1 MKSPLLSAALAAV
14 VLPLAVQA
22 TTHEVAALSD
32 LAGVNKALRVKAGD
46 TVSLPVLSEGSYK
59 VTNARYAELGQ
70 DGATLTILEPGM
82 LGVQQLAA
90 DGTTIVTT
98 GAILVVPD
106 AIGSGRVFVWNPTH
120 WDSANWCTSESPV
133 WTIVEGEGT
142 VSDYPCRPN
151 DIAILPRY
159 GDGAYEINVSQDISL
174 GGLMMGSY
182 MLDKNMWDY
191 KYTIRGK
198 DGAASTITFARS
210 DREPA
215 WIQFCPNGN
224 STGDTFW
231 QIHPSFGESGRPLVL
246 RCASDVDLDLGWD
259 GTDSRATMARPFLS
273 PGCTLEI
280 PEDRTFTVH
289 NGSPYH
295 PPGNSEGMYAI
306 VEFKGAIA
314 GSGTFANRS
323 LATVRFD
330 AGGTAFTGCI
340 VEAGGGREHYDRDA
354 QTFFLDSDTLAN
366 AALEIDGFVVRTT
379 YRDFPPAQAAGYAR
393 FGMDHTWPGQN
404 EIGNRLPGRAVVLNG
419 GRLELHPEQKTWSE
433 GAKVLYETDFLAVS
447 NGFSYVDANGQGNT
461 AYPEVAVSMADGL
474 HANNATLY
482 LRSNRMWIKHGEYC
496 ERITLSFPWMKNEL
510 VGGIIPWFASHDNHP
525 EYGSWEGMRFP
536 SVDADGFLYMPN
548 YASGNLSGFATGANA
563 YCNGND
569 LRLTDDLTVNSLTVM
584 NSYGGDKKIGEGRT
598 LTISSGG
605 LILTGGK
612 TCIGENN
619 WNQAEP
625 AADCG
630 TLAFGAT
637 AYVWANS
644 PDANNANLI
653 MATVV
658 APYGFVAAMPG
669 YLHLVGNQ
677 TGIDG
682 ELVVNAGELTLGT
695 GRNMNGVDLD
705 LGCTIDVPVRLVGG
719 GAKLIVRKAGT
730 LDPSQNV
737 YFDDVGGYAG
747 KIVLPDGGER
757 CHKCFVDGVTL
768 PRGTWGATGSG
779 AEHVDDAHF
788 AGTGVLTVAKDELT
802 RPTLLFVR

>member
-14 VLPLAVQA
+14 LLPGAVHA
-22 TTHEVAALSD
+22 ATHEVAALSD

-46 TVSLPVLSEGSYK
+46 TVLLPALSEGSYK
-59 VTNARYAELGQ
+59 VTNARYASLGQ

-106 AIGSGRVFVWNPTH
+106 AIGNGRVFVWNPTH

-142 VSDYPCRPN
+142 DSDYPCRPN

-159 GDGAYEINVSQDISL
+159 GDWAYEFNVSQDISL

-182 MLDKNMWDY
+182 MLDKDMWDY

-198 DGAASTITFARS
+198 DGAAPTITFARS
-210 DREPA
+210 DKEPV
-215 WIQFCPNGN
+215 WIKFCPNGN

-231 QIHPSFGESGRPLVL
+231 RIRPSFGDANHPIVL

-259 GTDSRATMARPFLS
+259 GTDSRAALAGLLLGQ
-273 PGCTLEI
+273 GCTLAI
-280 PEDRTFTVH
+280 DEDRTFTVTH
-289 NGSPYH
+289 GSPRQD
-295 PPGNSEGMYAI
+295 GGLFSI

-314 GSGTFANRS
+314 GAGTFANRS
-323 LATVRFD
+323 PAAVRFD
-330 AGGTAFTGCI
+330 ANGTAFTGRI
-340 VEAGGGREHYDRDA
+340 VEAGPGRDGYDRNA
-354 QTFFLDSDTLAN
+354 QTFVLESDTFDN
-366 AALEIDGFVVRTT
+366 AALILEGYVVRTS
-379 YRDFPPAQAAGYAR
+379 YRDFPPEQAAGFAR
-393 FGMDHTWPGQN
+393 FGLDHTYPDDLK
-404 EIGNRLPGRAVVLNG
+404 ESGNRLPGRAVVLNG
-419 GRLELHPEQKTWSE
+419 GRLELRPEQRAWSE

-474 HANNATLY
+474 HANTATLY
-482 LRSNRMWIKHGEYC
+482 LRSNRMWIKHHEYC
-496 ERITLSFPWMKNEL
+496 ERITLSFPWLKDEL
-510 VGGIIPWFASHDNHP
+510 VDGIIPWFASHDNHP
-525 EYGSWEGMRFP
+525 EYGSWEGLRFP
-536 SVDADGFLYMPN
+536 SVDEDGFLYMPD

-563 YCNGND
+563 FCNGND
-569 LRLTDDLTVNSLTVM
+569 LRLTEDLTVNSLTLM
-584 NSYGGDKKIGEGRT
+584 NSYGGDKRIGEGRT

-619 WNQAEP
+619 WNQTEP

-644 PDANNANLI
+644 PDANNAHVI

-658 APYGFVAAMPG
+658 APYGFVCAYPG
-669 YLHLVGNQ
+669 YLHLVGDQ

-682 ELVVNAGELTLGT
+682 EIVINAGELTLGS
-695 GRNMNGVDLD
+695 GRNMNNVDLD

-719 GAKLIVRKAGT
+719 GAKLVVRKTGT

-737 YFDDVGGYAG
+737 YFDDIGGYAG

>member
-14 VLPLAVQA
+14 VLPLAAQA
-22 TTHEVAALSD
+22 ATHQVAALSD

-142 VSDYPCRPN
+142 ASDYPCRPN

-159 GDGAYEINVSQDISL
+159 GDWAYEINVSQDISL

-198 DGAASTITFARS
+198 DGAASTITFSRT
-210 DREPA
+210 DGEPA

-231 QIHPSFGESGRPLVL
+231 QIRPSFGESGRPIVL

-259 GTDSRATMARPFLS
+259 GTDSRATLARLLLGE
-273 PGCTLEI
+273 GCTLSI
-280 PEDRTFTVH
+280 DEDRTFTITH
-289 NGSPYH
+289 GSPRQD
-295 PPGNSEGMYAI
+295 GAFFSNI
-306 VEFKGAIA
+306 EFKGAIA
-314 GSGTFANRS
+314 GAGTFANRCP
-323 LATVRFD
+323 AAVRFD
-330 AGGTAFTGCI
+330 ANGTAFTGCI
-340 VEAGGGREHYDRDA
+340 VEAGPGRDSYDRNA
-354 QTFFLDSDTLAN
+354 QTFFLDSDTLDN
-366 AALEIDGFVVRTT
+366 AALTVEGYVTRQT
-379 YRDFPPAQAAGYAR
+379 YRDFLPAQAAGYAR

-419 GRLELHPEQKTWSE
+419 GRLELHPEQQTWSE
-433 GAKVLYETDFLAVS
+433 GAKVRYETDFLAVS
-447 NGFSYVDANGQGNT
+447 NGFSYVDANGRGDT
-461 AYPEVAVSMADGL
+461 ASPEVAVSMADGL

-525 EYGSWEGMRFP
+525 EYGDWMAMRFP
-536 SVDADGFLYMPN
+536 SVDEDGFLYMPN
-548 YASGNLSGFATGANA
+548 YPSGDLSGFAAGANA
-563 YCNGND
+563 FCDGTS
-569 LRLTDDLTVNSLTVM
+569 LRLTEDLTVNSLTVQ
-584 NSYGGDKKIGEGRT
+584 NSWNGDRKIGTDRT

-605 LILTGGK
+605 LILNGNTR
-612 TCIGENN
+612 IGEND

-630 TLAFGAT
+630 TLAFGAK

-644 PDANNANLI
+644 QNAANPNII
-653 MATVV
+653 MATIV
-658 APYGFVAAMPG
+658 APYGFVFAYPG
-669 YLHLVGNQ
+669 YLHLVGDQ

-682 ELVVNAGELTLGT
+682 ELVVNAGELTLGI

-719 GAKLIVRKAGT
+719 GAKLIVRKAGS
-730 LDPSQNV
+730 LDPTQPI
-737 YFDDVGGYAG
+737 FFEDIGGYAG
-747 KIVLPDGGER
+747 KIELPAGEER
-757 CHKCFVDGVTL
+757 CRECYVDGVTI

-779 AEHVDDAHF
+779 AEHIDDAHF
-788 AGTGVLTVAKDELT
+788 AGTGVLKVARDNLV
-802 RPTLLFVR
+802 RPTFLLIH

>member
-1 MKSPLLSAALAAV
+1 MKSPFLSAAFAAV
-14 VLPLAVQA
+14 VLPCAVQA
-22 TTHEVAALSD
+22 ATHQVAALSD

-46 TVSLPVLSEGSYK
+46 TVSLPALSEGAYK
-59 VTNARYAELGQ
+59 VTNARYASLGQ

-90 DGTTIVTT
+90 DGATIVTT

-133 WTIVEGEGT
+133 WTIVEGEGSD
-142 VSDYPCRPN
+142 SDYPHLPN

-159 GDGAYEINVSQDISL
+159 GDWAYEINVSQDISL

-210 DREPA
+210 GKEPA
-215 WIQFCPNGN
+215 WIKFCPNGN

-231 QIHPSFGESGRPLVL
+231 QIRPSFGESGRPIVL

-259 GTDSRATMARPFLS
+259 GTDSRATLARLLLGQ
-273 PGCTLEI
+273 GCTLSIDEG
-280 PEDRTFTVH
+280 RTFTVTH
-289 NGSPYH
+289 GSPRQD
-295 PPGNSEGMYAI
+295 GAFFSNI
-306 VEFKGAIA
+306 EFNGAIA
-314 GSGTFANRS
+314 GAGTFANRS
-323 LATVRFD
+323 PAAVRFD
-330 AGGTAFTGCI
+330 ANGTAFTGRI
-340 VEAGGGREHYDRDA
+340 LEAGSGRDSYDRNA
-354 QTFFLDSDTLAN
+354 QTFFLDSDTLES

-379 YRDFPPAQAAGYAR
+379 YRDFPPAQAAGFAR
-393 FGMDHTWPGQN
+393 FGQDHTWPGQN

-447 NGFSYVDANGQGNT
+447 NGYSYVDANGQGNT

-482 LRSNRMWIKHGEYC
+482 LRSNRMWINHGEYC
-496 ERITLSFPWMKNEL
+496 ERIALSFPWMKNEL
-510 VGGIIPWFASHDNHP
+510 VGGIIPWFTSHDNHP

-548 YASGNLSGFATGANA
+548 YASGDLSGFTTGDNA
-563 YCNGND
+563 YCNGNS
-569 LRLTDDLTVNSLTVM
+569 LRLTEDLTVNSLTVM
-584 NSYGGDKKIGEGRT
+584 NTYNGDKKIGDGRT

-619 WNQAEP
+619 WNQTEP

-669 YLHLVGNQ
+669 YLHLVGDQ

-682 ELVVNAGELTLGT
+682 ELVVNAGELTLGS

-719 GAKLIVRKAGT
+719 GAKLIVRKTGT

-737 YFDDVGGYAG
+737 YFDDIGGYAG
-747 KIVLPDGGER
+747 KIVLPDGGTEK
-757 CHKCFVDGVTL
+757 CHKCYVDGVTL
-768 PRGTWGATGSG
+768 ERGTWGATGSG
-779 AEHVDDAHF
+779 AEHIDDARF
-788 AGTGVLTVAKDELT
+788 SGTGGLKVARDELT
-802 RPTLLFVR
+802 RPMRILMK